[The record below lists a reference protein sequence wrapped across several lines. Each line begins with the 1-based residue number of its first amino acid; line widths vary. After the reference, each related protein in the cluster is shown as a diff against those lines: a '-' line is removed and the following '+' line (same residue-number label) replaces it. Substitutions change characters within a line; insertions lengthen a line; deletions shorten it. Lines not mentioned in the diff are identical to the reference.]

1 MELTSTSD
9 NVLTGLGNPGLD
21 TGVGLGETLETFDE
35 LGEIGGVLDLDG
47 DLDDRGDGELH
58 DLHVVGSLGGSEG
71 TRLEQELIDTDET
84 DNVTGRAVL
93 NGLDVTT
100 HHENGTLNRLDEQV
114 VLLSGD
120 VVGTLDT
127 DLGASTDGTREDTT
141 ESVETTLIGSGHHL
155 GDVEDK
161 GTLGVTVTDTDAGL
175 IILRTLVE
183 SLSTVLLSGA
193 GRRKVDNNHLQE
205 GVTSGQEL
213 AHDDL
218 EEGLTLEITLLLG
231 ELDIELL
238 EHGGDGI
245 LLVVHDGIEDLEDGV
260 QNEHVESTLEGLAIV
275 VNTLGGPLTGG
286 RVEVV
291 VTPELEHH
299 LVLLDTE
306 LLGVT
311 SGEVE
316 EGEGPTVKTGTESD
330 GTLFGVD
337 LDITEGSIVVGGDDD
352 IDGLDGTAERLVEI
366 LLADLQFEEGTID
379 LVDDN
384 DGLDTLGKG
393 LSEHSLGLDTD
404 TLDTVDDN
412 ESTIG
417 DTKSSSNLR
426 REIDVS
432 RRVDQVDQELVTY
445 MHTSEIG

>member
-9 NVLTGLGNPGLD
+9 NVLTGLRNPGLD
-21 TGVGLGETLETFDE
+21 TGVRLGETLETFDE
-35 LGEIGGVLDLDG
+35 LGEIGSVLDLDG

-114 VLLSGD
+114 VLLSGN

-175 IILRTLVE
+175 IILRTLVD
-183 SLSTVLLSGA
+183 SLSTVLLSGT

-205 GVTSGQEL
+205 GGTSGQEL

-218 EEGLTLEITLLLG
+218 E
-231 ELDIELL
+231 
-238 EHGGDGI
+238 
-245 LLVVHDGIEDLEDGV
+245 
-260 QNEHVESTLEGLAIV
+260 
-275 VNTLGGPLTGG
+275 
-286 RVEVV
+286 
-291 VTPELEHH
+291 
-299 LVLLDTE
+299 
-306 LLGVT
+306 
-311 SGEVE
+311 
-316 EGEGPTVKTGTESD
+316 
-330 GTLFGVD
+330 
-337 LDITEGSIVVGGDDD
+337 
-352 IDGLDGTAERLVEI
+352 
-366 LLADLQFEEGTID
+366 
-379 LVDDN
+379 
-384 DGLDTLGKG
+384 
-393 LSEHSLGLDTD
+393 
-404 TLDTVDDN
+404 
-412 ESTIG
+412 
-417 DTKSSSNLR
+417 
-426 REIDVS
+426 
-432 RRVDQVDQELVTY
+432 
-445 MHTSEIG
+445 